1 MATSTLVVGAT
12 GKTGRYVVQFL
23 LDQSPTSH
31 VKVLCRDATKMKNL
45 LSKKDND
52 EDDNVSLSHRLTIV
66 EGSILKL
73 TMEELEDLT
82 KDCSNVVS
90 CLGHNGMWGKE
101 DRFLVSDSVARLTSV
116 LQSTTTT
123 TTTTAKKFVLMAS
136 EGCAVPGD
144 DPRGFW
150 DGLLLSL
157 IRWLVPPHVDNE
169 LACAH
174 LLLQQQSKVSSSPLP
189 PEWVIVRP
197 CDLVNDNV
205 DTTTTTTTTTTKK
218 KTNKYVLH
226 SKPTGRLF
234 GSGTVSRASVAQFM
248 TDLILNP
255 QLWEDYKYQA
265 PVIHGAPS
273 VETDK
278 TK

>member
-1 MATSTLVVGAT
+1 MKTLVVGAT
-12 GKTGRYVVQFL
+12 GATGRHVVQFL

-31 VKVLCRDATKMKNL
+31 QVKVLCRDATKMKSL
-45 LSKKDND
+45 LSKKYSDID
-52 EDDNVSLSHRLTIV
+52 QGDSSSHPRLAIV
-66 EGSILKL
+66 EGSILNL
-73 TMEELEDLT
+73 TTKELEDLT
-82 KDCSNVVS
+82 KDCTAVVS

-101 DRFLVSDSVARLTSV
+101 DRFLVSESAARLTSV
-116 LQSTTTT
+116 LRSTTTT
-123 TTTTAKKFVLMAS
+123 TIPKKKFVLMAS
-136 EGCAVPGD
+136 EGCAAPGD

-174 LLLQQQSKVSSSPLP
+174 LLQQQQQLWTSSQHPSSNPH

-197 CDLVNDNV
+197 CDLVNDDD
-205 DTTTTTTTTTTKK
+205 DTTTTTK
-218 KTNKYVLH
+218 NKYVLH

-248 TDLILNP
+248 TDLILDP
-255 QLWEDYKYQA
+255 SLWEQYKYQA
-265 PVIHGAPS
+265 PVIHGS
-273 VETDK
+273 VSMETDK